1 MKNESGKDAD
11 GKASDISKSD
21 SSDDENNEIQD
32 KFEYGRIEPTDP
44 QKDYTTL

>member
-1 MKNESGKDAD
+1 MKFVLTED
-11 GKASDISKSD
+11 SDDETYEVSDTD
-21 SSDDENNEIQD
+21 SSDDEYNEPED